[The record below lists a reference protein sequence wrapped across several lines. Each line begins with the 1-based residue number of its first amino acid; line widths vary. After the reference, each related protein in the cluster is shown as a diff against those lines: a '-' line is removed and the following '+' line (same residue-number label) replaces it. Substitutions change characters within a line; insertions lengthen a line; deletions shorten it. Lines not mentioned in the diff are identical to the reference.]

1 MSELKIAARYAKS
14 LFDFAQQQNVIEL
27 VKEDILLL
35 QRTLRENIVLQAVL
49 RNPIVPQDKKL
60 KILDSL
66 FISRMQSVTI
76 SFFKLLVKKG
86 RSDVLK
92 LITQAFLTQYN
103 TTNSIIRASFV
114 VSEGCS
120 EALQDNVRKIVKQAT
135 GKNVILETT
144 IDSTLLGGFI
154 LTVEDR
160 QVDASILGKL
170 NRLRRSLR

>member
-103 TTNSIIRASFV
+103 TTNSINT
-114 VSEGCS
+114 
-120 EALQDNVRKIVKQAT
+120 LT
-135 GKNVILETT
+135 GSK
-144 IDSTLLGGFI
+144 
-154 LTVEDR
+154 
-160 QVDASILGKL
+160 
-170 NRLRRSLR
+170 

>member
-27 VKEDILLL
+27 VKEDMLLL
-35 QRTLRENIVLQAVL
+35 QRTLRDNIVLQAVL

-66 FISRMQSVTI
+66 FISRVQSVTI
-76 SFFKLLVKKG
+76 SFFKLLVQKG

-114 VSEGCS
+114 VSEACS
-120 EALQDNVRKIVKQAT
+120 EVLQDNVRKIIKQAT

-170 NRLRRSLR
+170 NRLRRSLH